1 MTFVSLFQE
10 CDNNDPYPKVL
21 FSHGHI
27 WAPCSQS
34 MNPWKTNYIQTT
46 TGFPPHCYR
55 AACCCCSTV
64 SNNIKTSNSS
74 DSLFKHLTI
83 TNHIKPLQ
91 KLLPVLNV
99 QKVTDAMWR
108 DPGDTLPSSHHCTA
122 RVDLSSIRKQLGTFQ
137 MNLIVLLFRI
147 SLLCLFSSMR
157 PSGYPITVSCL
168 PSFLN
173 LRVSQTTLS
182 LMNLTIPG
190 VLGSIQQDIPQ
201 SKVEMYFI
209 FSW

>member
-1 MTFVSLFQE
+1 MTHTPRSSFHTVIFWHHVARAWT
-10 CDNNDPYPKVL
+10 P
-21 FSHGHI
+21 GR
-27 WAPCSQS
+27 
-34 MNPWKTNYIQTT
+34 QTIFKLPQA
-46 TGFPPHCYR
+46 FPRIATEQP
-55 AACCCCSTV
+55 AVVAQTV

-122 RVDLSSIRKQLGTFQ
+122 RVDLSLIRKQLGTFQ

-168 PSFLN
+168 PSFLD

-182 LMNLTIPG
+182 LMNLTILG
-190 VLGSIQQDIPQ
+190 VLGSIKQDTPQ